1 MRIKASRYLQKKKKQ
16 HYIVGNRWAN
26 ILHVATS
33 FGGAYRKKRN
43 VGPDWK
49 EAHQTRGLII
59 YDSTRK
65 PISVIVSLYIFLRL
79 RLSLYSF
86 DTYEMN
92 SLTACLNSFLFLK
105 CSFFGSLSVS
115 IQMISL
121 PSAVRTPAKKK
132 SGEKLHVSTSKL
144 RGIQRTSLRP
154 DWLVIASFHFILE
167 CHQK

>member
-1 MRIKASRYLQKKKKQ
+1 MNDNQKVMRVHVSEDKSFKVSAKKKKQ

-33 FGGAYRKKRN
+33 FGGAYQKKKN

-65 PISVIVSLYIFLRL
+65 PISVIVSLYIFLCL

-115 IQMISL
+115 IKMISL
-121 PSAVRTPAKKK
+121 PSSVLTPTKKK
-132 SGEKLHVSTSKL
+132 EEKLHVFTSKL

-154 DWLVIASFHFILE
+154 D
-167 CHQK
+167 

>member
-26 ILHVATS
+26 IIHVATS
-33 FGGAYRKKRN
+33 FGGAYQKKN

-65 PISVIVSLYIFLRL
+65 PISVIVSLYIFLCL

-121 PSAVRTPAKKK
+121 PSAVRTPAKKIRREIAYIYIKTERHTAHK
-132 SGEKLHVSTSKL
+132 SK
-144 RGIQRTSLRP
+144 
-154 DWLVIASFHFILE
+154 A
-167 CHQK
+167 

>member
-1 MRIKASRYLQKKKKQ
+1 MNDNQKVMRVHVSEDKSFKVSAKKKKENIISLVTVGQTYYTLQ
-16 HYIVGNRWAN
+16 HPLAGPI
-26 ILHVATS
+26 
-33 FGGAYRKKRN
+33 KKKN

-65 PISVIVSLYIFLRL
+65 PISVIVSLYIFLCL

-132 SGEKLHVSTSKL
+132 NQERNCMYLH
-144 RGIQRTSLRP
+144 QN
-154 DWLVIASFHFILE
+154 
-167 CHQK
+167 

>member
-1 MRIKASRYLQKKKKQ
+1 MNDNQKVMRVHVSEDKSFKVSAKKKKKK

-59 YDSTRK
+59 YDSRRK
-65 PISVIVSLYIFLRL
+65 PISVIVSLYIFLCL

-132 SGEKLHVSTSKL
+132 IRREIACIYIKTERHTAHKSK
-144 RGIQRTSLRP
+144 
-154 DWLVIASFHFILE
+154 A
-167 CHQK
+167 